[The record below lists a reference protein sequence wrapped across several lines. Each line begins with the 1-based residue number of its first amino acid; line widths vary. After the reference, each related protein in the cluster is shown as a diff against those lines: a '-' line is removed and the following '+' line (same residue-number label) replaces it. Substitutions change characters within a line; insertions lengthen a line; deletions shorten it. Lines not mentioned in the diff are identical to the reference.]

1 MSIKILLL
9 QARQQ
14 HDVALHEERASFAKL
29 AGLAVEKVVPYDL
42 LSATPPLAEIK
53 QYDALMVGGS
63 GDYYVSKGNL
73 PGYTAVLDLLAAVVD
88 AGHPTFA
95 SCFGFQLMV
104 EALGGK
110 IIYDPDA
117 MEVGTYELTLTPEAQ
132 ADELF
137 CELPAA
143 FMAQLGH
150 KDRAKTMPPA
160 VINLA
165 SSARAPFQALRVPGK
180 PIWATQFHPEL
191 TRATNLGRFKIYLDG
206 YAATMQPELIEETL
220 SRFEESPEANNLLA
234 SFIHL
239 IAS

>member
-1 MSIKILLL
+1 MSLKILLL

-14 HDVALHEERASFAKL
+14 NDAALHEERESFAKL
-29 AGLAVEKVVPYDL
+29 SGLAVEQVVPYDL
-42 LSATPPLAEIK
+42 LHSTPTLIDIK
-53 QYDALMVGGS
+53 RYDALMVGGS

-73 PGYTAVLDLLAAVVD
+73 PGYTAVLDLLAAVVAD
-88 AGHPTFA
+88 GHPTFA

-110 IIYDPDA
+110 IINDPGS
-117 MEVGTYELTLTPEAQ
+117 MEVGTYELSLSPEGA

-137 CELPAA
+137 CELPST

-150 KDRAKTMPPA
+150 KDRAKTLPPG

-165 SSARAPFQALRVPGK
+165 GSKRAPFQALRVPGK

-206 YAATMQPELIEETL
+206 YAAAMEPELITQTL
-220 SRFEESPEANNLLA
+220 QRFAESPEANRLLTG
-234 SFIHL
+234 FVQYL
-239 IAS
+239 RN

>member
-1 MSIKILLL
+1 MKILLL

-14 HDVALHEERASFAKL
+14 HDAALHEERDSFAQL
-29 AGLAVEKVVPYDL
+29 AGLAIDRVIPYDL
-42 LSATPPLAEIK
+42 LRSTPTLAEIRR
-53 QYDALMVGGS
+53 YDALMVGGS

-73 PGYTAVLDLLAAVVD
+73 PGFTAVLDLLASVVA

-110 IIYDPDA
+110 IIYDPA
-117 MEVGTYELTLTPEAQ
+117 SMEVGTYALTLTPEAQ

-137 CELPAA
+137 SELPAT

-150 KDRAKTMPPA
+150 KDRAQTLPPT

-165 SSARAPFQALRVPGK
+165 SSELAPFQALRVPGK

-206 YAATMQPELIEETL
+206 YAATMEPELIAETL
-220 SRFEESPEANNLLA
+220 HRFQESPEANNLLA
-234 SFIHL
+234 SFVRL
-239 IAS
+239 ISK